1 MAGYSDRYY
10 KSLYRQQNM
19 PSISL
24 GGAGFTP
31 ATFTPMVYTPREFDV
46 APLQRSL
53 AQLDERKE
61 QTDKQRSAIRLAFDQ
76 LKMNEAEDEFKQNYI
91 NDVINKID
99 TAAQFGD
106 YSAALEEATSLASS
120 SLTDPRVTGR
130 VRAEEQY
137 QKELQLQQARRDKG
151 EISQATYNWW
161 AKKNPYSYQDKY
173 DNKGNVI
180 GGTSYDPSFRPVN
193 DINWASAAMAAFKL
207 ISPFKSSV
215 STDGGTTVTNNTGA
229 PINRNGNIV
238 DAGVSTSSTGHSS
251 QTQEKVT
258 KEQITE
264 RIEELLSSSPDGYR
278 QAEQAYDVA
287 IDEFKGLMEDYK
299 AAFKK
304 DPYSDETK
312 NLGQKL
318 DARKKLMYRN
328 GSPIDYKEY
337 YSRMITDN
345 LYAEGLAYD
354 WKTSSSGGTSSYG
367 ISDRTGVG
375 SGSRT
380 GVSDTYFPG
389 ARYNPSTGLWEGPMV
404 KQENNADV
412 AEQEVVTSSNNI
424 GKRFKK

>member
-1 MAGYSDRYY
+1 
-10 KSLYRQQNM
+10 M
-19 PSISL
+19 PTQIPKISL
-24 GGAGFTP
+24 QAAGFTP
-31 ATFTPMVYTPREFDV
+31 AVFNPFVYTPREFDV
-46 APLQRSL
+46 SPLQRSL

-61 QTDKQRSAIRLAFDQ
+61 QTDKQRSAIRLAFNQ
-76 LKMNEAEDEFKQNYI
+76 LKMNEVEDEFKQNYI
-91 NDVINKID
+91 NNVINKID
-99 TAAQFGD
+99 NAAQFGD
-106 YSAALEEATSLASS
+106 YSAALEEATSLADS

-173 DNKGNVI
+173 DNQGNVI

-193 DINWASAAMAAFKL
+193 DINWASEAMAAFKL
-207 ISPFKSSV
+207 ISPFKSTV
-215 STDGGTTVTNNTGA
+215 STDGGTTITNNTGA
-229 PINRNGNIV
+229 PINRNGTIV
-238 DAGVSTSSTGHSS
+238 DAGVSKSSTGHSS
-251 QTQEKVT
+251 QAQEKVT

-287 IDEFKGLMEDYK
+287 IDEFKDLIEDYDT
-299 AAFKK
+299 AFAK
-304 DPYSDETK
+304 DPNSEETK
-312 NLGQKL
+312 ILGQKL

-354 WKTSSSGGTSSYG
+354 WKISSSGGTSSYG
-367 ISDRTGVG
+367 ITDG
-375 SGSRT
+375 SGSGGRGGQYT
-380 GVSDTYFPG
+380 SNNYFPG
-389 ARYNPSTGLWEGPMV
+389 AKFNRVTGLWEGAYV
-404 KQENNADV
+404 RQKNNAET
-412 AEQEVVTSSNNI
+412 AQNEVTASSNGIN
-424 GKRFKK
+424 KRFKAK